1 MTPLEVSY
9 WLFGFKIEER
19 LEEGCSKKSTIVQ
32 KEDLNRNGFEEV
44 EEQYEMRILDQ
55 WMPLSG
61 GILKWVW

>member
-19 LEEGCSKKSTIVQ
+19 LEEGRSKKSTIVQ

>member
-1 MTPLEVSY
+1 MTPLEVWY

-19 LEEGCSKKSTIVQ
+19 LEEGRSKKSTIVQ
-32 KEDLNRNGFEEV
+32 NEDLNRNGFEEV

>member
-19 LEEGCSKKSTIVQ
+19 LEEGRSKKSTIVQ
-32 KEDLNRNGFEEV
+32 NEDLNRNGFEEV

>member
-44 EEQYEMRILDQ
+44 EEQYEMRILEQ
-55 WMPLSG
+55 
-61 GILKWVW
+61 

>member
-19 LEEGCSKKSTIVQ
+19 LEEGRSKKSTIVQ

-44 EEQYEMRILDQ
+44 EEQYEMRILEQ
-55 WMPLSG
+55 
-61 GILKWVW
+61 